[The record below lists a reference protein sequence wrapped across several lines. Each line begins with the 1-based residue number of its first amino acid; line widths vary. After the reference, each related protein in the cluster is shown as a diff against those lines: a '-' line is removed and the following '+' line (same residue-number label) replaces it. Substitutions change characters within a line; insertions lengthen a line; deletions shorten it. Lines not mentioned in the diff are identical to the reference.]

1 MMEVGGTWN
10 GMVRYW
16 CSVSRYL
23 RKFCVSILNRG
34 WHKYG
39 MASGR
44 ELLGVVMFLNF
55 MMEESLDL
63 HRDLWGSSKLLH
75 CLYSA
80 YSSTGW
86 NRLVLRS
93 LLRLKALFVG

>member
-1 MMEVGGTWN
+1 M
-10 GMVRYW
+10 
-16 CSVSRYL
+16 SVL
-23 RKFCVSILNRG
+23 KRG

-39 MASGR
+39 ITSGK

-55 MMEESLDL
+55 MMEDSLDL
-63 HRDLWGSSKLLH
+63 HSDLWGSSKLLH

-86 NRLVLRS
+86 NLAVLRS